1 MLEIKE
7 TCYKGTRILLG
18 DKKRDIISKMIDT
31 LKLEGFQEI
40 SIPIIQFQETFKNKV
55 GEENN
60 NLMFNF
66 KDRGDR
72 DICLAPEYTAIIQ
85 KLASTT
91 FKGKKD
97 VKLFYIQECFRG
109 ENPQAGRYRQFT
121 QLGVEILN
129 STKDYN
135 PYLSFLA
142 YHDLLRKIFDKNDF
156 KLHKNVTRGLDYYKE
171 GKGFEITCNELGSSK
186 QICGGGEY
194 DGGIGFAIGI
204 DRLLMLDLY
213 DPLGATVSPVV
224 KGDTINAA
232 EYFYFDGLIKQS
244 KAFEVDVL
252 ALQN

>member
-1 MLEIKE
+1 MQEIKE
-7 TCYKGTRILLG
+7 TCYKGTRIILG
-18 DKKRDIISKMIDT
+18 DKKRDIINKMVDA
-31 LKLEGFQEI
+31 LKIEGFKEI

-72 DICLAPEYTAIIQ
+72 AICLAPEYTAVIQ
-85 KLASTT
+85 KLSNTT
-91 FKGKKD
+91 FNHKKD

-129 STKDYN
+129 PTKDYN

-142 YHDLLRKIFDKNDF
+142 YHDILRKIFDKNEF
-156 KLHKNVTRGLDYYKE
+156 HLHNNVTRGLDYYKQ
-171 GKGFEITCNELGSSK
+171 GIGFEITCNSLGSSK

-204 DRLLMLDLY
+204 DRLLNLL
-213 DPLGATVSPVV
+213 
-224 KGDTINAA
+224 N
-232 EYFYFDGLIKQS
+232 
-244 KAFEVDVL
+244 
-252 ALQN
+252 